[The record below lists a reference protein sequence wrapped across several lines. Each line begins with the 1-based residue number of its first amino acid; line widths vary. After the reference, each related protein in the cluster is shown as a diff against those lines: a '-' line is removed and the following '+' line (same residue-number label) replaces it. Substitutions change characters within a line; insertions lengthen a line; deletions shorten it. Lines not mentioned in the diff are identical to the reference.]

1 MAAMLQLVTGFTALI
16 VGAAWLVSGS
26 SALAKRLGVSDLM
39 IGLTVVAFGTSA
51 PELFVSVYAAT
62 TGNAAVAIGN
72 VLGSN
77 AFNVLVIL
85 GISAAIYPIGVG
97 KSTVRKEIPLSLL
110 SAVLLF
116 VMANDRRIDRGGF
129 DALTRIDGLVLLAF
143 FTVFAYYTVGIARQ
157 DAKKGGSREA
167 GGSVLRAVGLVV
179 VGLAGLAGGA
189 RLAVAGAVAVA
200 RSWGMSDAVVSL
212 TIVAAGTSLPELA
225 TSAVAAYRKNADIA
239 VGNVVGSNIFNI
251 LLILGAA
258 SVIRPLPFEHHYNA
272 DVLVVMGS
280 HLLLLLWMFTG
291 KKRKIDRWEG
301 VLLLLAYVLYMALSV
316 LRR

>member
-26 SALAKRLGVSDLM
+26 SALAKRLGVSDLT

-51 PELFVSVYAAT
+51 PELFVSVYAAI

-85 GISAAIYPIGVG
+85 GISAAIYPIGAG

-143 FTVFAYYTVGIARQ
+143 FTVFVYYTVGIARQ
-157 DAKKGGSREA
+157 DAKKGSREA

-200 RSWGMSDAVVSL
+200 RSRGMSDAVVSL

-251 LLILGAA
+251 LLILGTA

-291 KKRKIDRWEG
+291 KKRKVDRWEG